1 MQKLIDEYLQ
11 HIQVEKHLAKKTIE
25 AYTHDLQLWVSFL
38 KNQKIEDFNQTTK
51 SHVLQFS
58 ILQRDRGISARSL
71 NRYLV
76 SIHNFYQFLHVNR
89 HIQKDETQNID
100 LPKIGRHLP
109 KFLNLNE
116 VDQLLAQAVL
126 NLQQSKH
133 PRDLRYY
140 AMLQLLYA
148 SGLRVTEL
156 CTVKLNDLNIQSG
169 FVLVMGKG
177 SKERYVPVGR
187 VALTVLEQYL
197 QTARLQLLGERRS
210 EFLFIN
216 SQAQPVTRQSF
227 WLYLKNLARQAG
239 IQKALSP
246 HVLRH
251 SFATHLLENGADL
264 RSVQTLLG
272 HADISTTQIYTHVTR
287 DRLKELHQKFH
298 PRG

>member
-11 HIQVEKHLAKKTIE
+11 HIQVEKHLAKKTLE
-25 AYTHDLQLWVSFL
+25 AYTSDLDLWLSFL
-38 KNQKIEDFNQTTK
+38 KKQNITNFENTTK

-58 ILQRDRGISARSL
+58 VLQRERGIAARSL
-71 NRYLV
+71 SRYLV
-76 SIHNFYQFLHVNR
+76 SVRNFYQYLHINR
-89 HIQKDETQNID
+89 HIQKNEMQNID
-100 LPKIGRHLP
+100 LPKMGRRLP
-109 KFLNLNE
+109 KFLSLQE

-126 NLQQSKH
+126 AVQKAVH

-156 CTVKLNDLNIQSG
+156 CTVKLNDLNLQSG

-197 QTARLQLLGERRS
+197 QTARLVLLQDQRS
-210 EFLFIN
+210 EFVFVN
-216 SQAQPVTRQSF
+216 SQGGAVTRQSF
-227 WLYLKNLARQAG
+227 WGYLKNLAELAG
-239 IQKALSP
+239 IQKSMSP
-246 HVLRH
+246 HILRH

-272 HADISTTQIYTHVTR
+272 HSDISSTQIYTHVTR
-287 DRLKELHQKFH
+287 DRLKEMHQKFH